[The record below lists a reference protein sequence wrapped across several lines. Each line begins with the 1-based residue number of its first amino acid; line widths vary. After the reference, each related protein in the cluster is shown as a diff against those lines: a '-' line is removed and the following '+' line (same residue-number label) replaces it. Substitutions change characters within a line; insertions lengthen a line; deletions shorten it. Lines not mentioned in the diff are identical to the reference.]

1 MTLTIR
7 QMEILVAAA
16 DAMNFSEA
24 AEKLGITQPSL
35 SETIRRMEAEL
46 GLRLFDR
53 TTRSLTLT
61 ADGRHAVA
69 VAREVVR
76 DFQLA
81 LETIAHR
88 AQGRRSRVTIAAL
101 PSVACAILPAAIQG
115 LLSEFAH
122 TEVGVQDVLHER
134 AVGLVTDGLTD
145 LALTIRPAK
154 LDDLAFEEL
163 GSDPV
168 HFVCRSD
175 HPLATAQEV
184 HWPDLVPYPFVGL
197 ARTSSVR
204 RLTDA
209 AFTLSQLAVEP
220 AYEVEQIP
228 SAAALVEAGLGIT
241 ALPAL
246 TLAMFKGT
254 GLVVRPLTGPLMHRH
269 VGVVTLSGR
278 PLSHQARALIRHIKA
293 SFARASSAPQ
303 SLSE

>member
-1 MTLTIR
+1 MILTIR

-24 AEKLGITQPSL
+24 AERLGITQPSL

-46 GLRLFDR
+46 GLRLFER
-53 TTRSLTLT
+53 TTRSLSLT
-61 ADGRHAVA
+61 PDGRHAVA

-76 DFQLA
+76 DFRFA

-88 AQGRRSRVTIAAL
+88 AQSRRSRVTVAAL
-101 PSVACAILPAAIQG
+101 PSVACAVLPEAIQG
-115 LLSEFAH
+115 LRREFPQ

-134 AVGLVTDGLTD
+134 AVGLVADGLTD
-145 LALTIRPAK
+145 IALTIRPAK
-154 LDDLAFEEL
+154 LADLTFEEL

-168 HFVCRSD
+168 HLVCRSD
-175 HPLATAQEV
+175 HPLAASEKV
-184 HWPDLVPYPFVGL
+184 HWRELAAYPFVGL

-209 AFTLSQLAVEP
+209 AFTLSELAVEP

-228 SAAALVEAGLGIT
+228 SAAALVEAGLGVT

-246 TLAMFKGT
+246 TLAMFRGS
-254 GLVVRPLTGPLMHRH
+254 GLVVRPLGGPLMRRH
-269 VGVVTLSGR
+269 VGVVSLSGR
-278 PLSHQARALIRHIKA
+278 PLSHQAIILVGHLKK
-293 SFARASSAPQ
+293 SFARALHCE
-303 SLSE
+303 LSR

>member
-1 MTLTIR
+1 MILTIR

-16 DAMNFSEA
+16 DAMNFSDA

-61 ADGRHAVA
+61 PDGRHAVA

-88 AQGRRSRVTIAAL
+88 ARGRRSRVTIAAL
-101 PSVACAILPAAIQG
+101 PSVACAILPKAIQE
-115 LLSEFAH
+115 LLHEFPH

-134 AVGLVTDGLTD
+134 AVGMVADGLTD
-145 LALTIRPAK
+145 MALTIRPAK
-154 LDDLAFEEL
+154 LDDLGFEEL

-168 HFVCRSD
+168 HLVCRSD
-175 HPLATAQEV
+175 HPLAASQDV
-184 HWPDLVPYPFVGL
+184 HWRDLSSYPFVGL

-209 AFTLSQLAVEP
+209 AFTLSELAVEP

-254 GLVVRPLTGPLMHRH
+254 GLVVRPLTGPLMRRH

-278 PLSHQARALIRHIKA
+278 PHSDQASRLVSYLKA
-293 SFARASSAPQ
+293 SFAQASSVPV
-303 SLSE
+303 